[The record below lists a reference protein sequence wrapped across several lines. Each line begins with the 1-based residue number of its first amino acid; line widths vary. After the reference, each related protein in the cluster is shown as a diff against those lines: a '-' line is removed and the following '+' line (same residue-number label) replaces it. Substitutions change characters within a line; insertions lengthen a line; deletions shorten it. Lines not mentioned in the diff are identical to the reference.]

1 MSICLTARLSFYIL
15 LASKSYSYLWKP
27 KTGQGGNL
35 KFYRGAASP
44 VLSLIPSSLISSISS
59 AFNFCTTGFTWLV
72 PYLHGTVASLNLL
85 AFGLCFHLKLY
96 LLWIYKKNMRILRNA
111 DFRGQLDHSTSG
123 IEPCFTKDWMI
134 SIPLQGTKRTIQ
146 LINNKLTRPAILK

>member
-1 MSICLTARLSFYIL
+1 MTARLSFYIL
-15 LASKSYSYLWKP
+15 LASKSYSYLWKT
-27 KTGQGGNL
+27 KTGQGENL

-44 VLSLIPSSLISSISS
+44 VLSLLSSSLISSTSSAISS

-72 PYLHGTVASLNLL
+72 PYLHGTMASLNLL

-111 DFRGQLDHSTSG
+111 DFKGQLDHHTSG
-123 IEPCFTKDWMI
+123 IEPCFAKDRMI

-146 LINNKLTRPAILK
+146 HINNKLTRPAILK